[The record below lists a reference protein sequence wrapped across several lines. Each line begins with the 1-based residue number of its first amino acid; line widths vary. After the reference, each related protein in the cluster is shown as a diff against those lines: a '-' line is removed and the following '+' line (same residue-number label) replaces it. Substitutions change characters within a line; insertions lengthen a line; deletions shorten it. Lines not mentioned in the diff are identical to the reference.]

1 MMATTPQT
9 DEHRPLGGRLGRLA
23 STFNAIASHTA
34 HAALWLLTG
43 VVLYDV
49 AVRTIGQ
56 PTIWG
61 AELSV
66 YLMLVV
72 AFLGIG
78 HTAAEDGHF
87 RITLVVGRM
96 GRRARLAADCVC
108 TLLALVFAIGFCWGA
123 WKLAAFSFQLGFTTP
138 TVMKLPIGLLQGLIF
153 IGGVTLA
160 IALVLDLLRILRGTP
175 RTEQTTDIWAA

>member
-1 MMATTPQT
+1 MSTPSP
-9 DEHRPLGGRLGRLA
+9 EAPRRPPGGRLARLA
-23 STFNAIASHTA
+23 AAFNAVASHAA
-34 HAALWLLTG
+34 HAALWLLAV

-49 AVRTIGQ
+49 GMRTIGQ

-66 YLMLVV
+66 YLMLVL

-96 GRRARLAADCVC
+96 GPRARRAADLLC
-108 TLLALVFAIGFCWGA
+108 TLLALAFTVGFAWGA

-138 TVMKLPIGLLQGLIF
+138 TVMKLPVGLLQGLIF
-153 IGGVTLA
+153 LGGVTLA
-160 IALVLDLLRILRGTP
+160 IALVLDLLRILRGAA
-175 RTEQTTDIWAA
+175 RGAQTTDIWAA

>member
-1 MMATTPQT
+1 MESTQPADGQQYP
-9 DEHRPLGGRLGRLA
+9 GGRLGRLA
-23 STFNAIASHTA
+23 LVFNTVASHAA

-49 AVRTIGQ
+49 GMRTIGQ
-56 PTIWG
+56 PTVWG

-96 GRRARLAADCVC
+96 GRRARLVADFVC
-108 TLLALVFAIGFCWGA
+108 TLLALVFTAGFSWGA

-153 IGGVTLA
+153 LGGVTLA
-160 IALVLDLLRILRGTP
+160 IALVLDLLRILRGVP